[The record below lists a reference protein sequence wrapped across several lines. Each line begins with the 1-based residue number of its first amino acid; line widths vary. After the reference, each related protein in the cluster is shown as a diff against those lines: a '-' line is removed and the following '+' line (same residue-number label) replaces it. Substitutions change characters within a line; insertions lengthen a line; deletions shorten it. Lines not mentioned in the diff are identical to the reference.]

1 MRVVRK
7 GLTGVLA
14 AAAALCALAGA
25 SLADPVTITGSTT
38 GAFGAGCA
46 GCTVSASGTSIS
58 NSGTTITFT
67 PGSFN
72 VTLSPPGEPGANFTF
87 VNLGTLTTTAGT
99 ATGVNFGSAAFTLN
113 VNITAPGGVGSQNF
127 QGVLNGQVF
136 TNASTA
142 SITWGAPTALTFTG
156 PAGQTF
162 TLLIEPETPVNN
174 PGDDRFA
181 VRARLTLLTGAASAA
196 IPEPASLLLI
206 GTGLLGLAGVMR
218 KKVKQD

>member
-1 MRVVRK
+1 MRVIRN
-7 GLTGVLA
+7 GLTGML
-14 AAAALCALAGA
+14 AAAALCVLAGA
-25 SLADPVTITGSTT
+25 PLADPVTITGSTT

-58 NSGTTITFT
+58 NAGTTITFA
-67 PGSFN
+67 PGNFN

-113 VNITAPGGVGSQNF
+113 VNITAPGGVGSQSF
-127 QGVLNGQVF
+127 QGVLNGQIF
-136 TNASTA
+136 TDASTA
-142 SITWGAPTALTFTG
+142 SITWSAPTTLTFTG

-181 VRARLTLLTGAASAA
+181 IRARLTLLTGAAAP

-206 GTGLLGLAGVMR
+206 GTGLLGLARAMR
-218 KKVKQD
+218 KNVKKD

>member
-7 GLTGVLA
+7 GLTGML
-14 AAAALCALAGA
+14 AAAALCAFAGA
-25 SLADPVTITGSTT
+25 ALADPVTVAGSTT

-46 GCTVSASGTSIS
+46 GCTVSASGASIS
-58 NSGTTITFT
+58 NAGTTITFA
-67 PGSFN
+67 PGAFN

-99 ATGVNFGSAAFTLN
+99 AAGVNFGSAAFTLN
-113 VNITAPGGVGSQNF
+113 VNFTTPGGVSGQSF

-136 TNASTA
+136 TDASTA
-142 SITWGAPTALTFTG
+142 SITWSAPTALTFNAPT
-156 PAGQTF
+156 GQTF

-181 VRARLTLLTGAASAA
+181 IRARLTLLTGAAAP

-206 GTGLLGLAGVMR
+206 GTGLLGLARAMR
-218 KKVKQD
+218 RNVKKD